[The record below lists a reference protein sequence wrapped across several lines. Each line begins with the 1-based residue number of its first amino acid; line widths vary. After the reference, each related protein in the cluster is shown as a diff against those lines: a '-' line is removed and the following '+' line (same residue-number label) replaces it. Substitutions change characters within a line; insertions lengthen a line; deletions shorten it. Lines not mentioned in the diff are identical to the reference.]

1 MRLEPNGERTQ
12 STWIYVLAA
21 PFSSIE
27 EGVDAERLRGIWQGV
42 DPGAPGVFLAPETLL
57 AIESVLGPSADDR
70 VHAAA
75 APNLIAVSWSKP
87 DSLSILAFDELE
99 PRWKVLSVEGP
110 SPIRKSF
117 DAAHYPLK
125 VDFGLSGEPGLV
137 DRVEAWLDLP
147 ATNRDPERMSVV
159 MLTGVTALTRAIAWQ
174 MERHWITYPAGQIGE
189 WLLEPDITHVS
200 NEVSFVEGCGYPDPS
215 LPDLVFCSEPKYIE
229 LLEAVEVDL
238 VELTGNHGKDYGS
251 QSFLETLAAYDER
264 GWLTYG
270 GGEDLADAKLPALVE
285 HNGNKLAF
293 LGCNV
298 VGPPKAWASEDEPG
312 AAPCT
317 DDLFDEIASL
327 TEQGYLVLFT
337 YQWGEGGD
345 LNQPMRNGFQRAAE
359 AGAVIVSGSQAHQP
373 MGYEFYNGSLIHYG
387 LGNLFF
393 DQMQSLALRQEILDR
408 HVFYD
413 GRHISTEILTALLEN
428 YAQPRP
434 MSVEE
439 RRMFLAG
446 IFKVSGW

>member
-1 MRLEPNGERTQ
+1 
-12 STWIYVLAA
+12 
-21 PFSSIE
+21 
-27 EGVDAERLRGIWQGV
+27 
-42 DPGAPGVFLAPETLL
+42 
-57 AIESVLGPSADDR
+57 
-70 VHAAA
+70 
-75 APNLIAVSWSKP
+75 
-87 DSLSILAFDELE
+87 
-99 PRWKVLSVEGP
+99 
-110 SPIRKSF
+110 
-117 DAAHYPLK
+117 
-125 VDFGLSGEPGLV
+125 
-137 DRVEAWLDLP
+137 
-147 ATNRDPERMSVV
+147 MSVV

-174 MERHWITYPAGQIGE
+174 MERYWITYPAGQIGE

-215 LPDLVFCSEPKYIE
+215 LPNLVFCSEPKYIQ
-229 LLEAVEVDL
+229 LLEAVDVDL

-251 QSFLETLAAYDER
+251 QPFLETLAAYDER

-270 GGEDLADAKLPALVE
+270 GGEDLADAKLPARIE

-293 LGCNV
+293 LGCNL

-317 DDLFDEIASL
+317 DDLFDEVASL

-337 YQWGEGGD
+337 YQWGEGGA
-345 LNQPMRNGFQRAAE
+345 LNQQMRDGFHRAAE

-373 MGYEFYNGSLIHYG
+373 MGYEFYDGGLIHYG

-393 DQMQSLALRQEILDR
+393 DQMQSLALRQEMLDR

-434 MSVEE
+434 MSPEE
-439 RRMFLAG
+439 RSTFLTQ
-446 IFKVSGW
+446 IFRASGW